1 MSMDSGS
8 RTTIRRKRVDRR
20 CLKDMVGMDRRVM
33 LLAEREVN
41 IRACRDDERWAPYL
55 ADIPTGPSAIASSFL
70 GYL

>member
-8 RTTIRRKRVDRR
+8 RTSIRRKRVDRR

-41 IRACRDDERWAPYL
+41 IRAC
-55 ADIPTGPSAIASSFL
+55 
-70 GYL
+70 